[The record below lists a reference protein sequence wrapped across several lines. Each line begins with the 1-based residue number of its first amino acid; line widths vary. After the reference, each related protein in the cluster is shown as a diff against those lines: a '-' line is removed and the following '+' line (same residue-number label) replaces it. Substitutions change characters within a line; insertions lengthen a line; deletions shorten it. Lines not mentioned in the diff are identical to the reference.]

1 MHVMKAVL
9 DANVK
14 GCIIKGLNVCKSC
27 QGPIQVGLQ
36 MGVAV
41 SVC

>member
-1 MHVMKAVL
+1 MHVMEAVL

-27 QGPIQVGLQ
+27 QGPIQGGLQ
-36 MGVAV
+36 M
-41 SVC
+41 SVVILDL